1 MAAHTVYIETPTD
14 RGSGFLIIGLGG
26 DNPGTKVITNAHVV
40 ESHEKVTVCW
50 AVAQRCADKAVLA
63 VATNMDIAVLEF
75 RMEALLS
82 ETLREWLANTPGFT
96 LGWGG
101 FPAFGDVVYASGYP
115 GNATQVNGSIP
126 DPVVT
131 EGVIMR
137 DGARLYGS
145 GERLIEYSS
154 KVSSGSSGGPLMK
167 TNGYVVGIV
176 RGINL
181 NAERINTAVPMSQ
194 VMEWLEKEMP

>member
-1 MAAHTVYIETPTD
+1 MQVAAHTVYIETPTG
-14 RGSGFLIIGLGG
+14 RGSGFLMFGA
-26 DNPGTKVITNAHVV
+26 DNSGTKVITNAHVV
-40 ESHEKVTVCW
+40 ESHDKVTVCW

-75 RMEALLS
+75 RMEDMLS
-82 ETLREWLANTPGFT
+82 ETLRDWLADTPRFT

-115 GNATQVNGSIP
+115 GNATRVNGSIP

-145 GERLIEYSS
+145 GERLIEYSA
-154 KVSSGSSGGPLMK
+154 KGAPGSSGGPLIK
-167 TNGYVVGIV
+167 TNGYVIGII
-176 RGINL
+176 RGTNPE
-181 NAERINTAVPMSQ
+181 AERINTAVPMSP
-194 VMEWLEKEMP
+194 VMEWLEKELR